1 MNNIKNYKSN
11 KIKKSLTISKDG
23 NNLILEKKVFSSE
36 DGSVLDPIQ
45 ENFSIKDILRE
56 KKRIIGHIM
65 NLHDSVDMYT
75 EKLENIQDII
85 DDYELE

>member
-11 KIKKSLTISKDG
+11 KIKKSLTISKDR

-36 DGSVLDPIQ
+36 DGSALDPIQ
-45 ENFSIKDILRE
+45 ENISIKDILRE